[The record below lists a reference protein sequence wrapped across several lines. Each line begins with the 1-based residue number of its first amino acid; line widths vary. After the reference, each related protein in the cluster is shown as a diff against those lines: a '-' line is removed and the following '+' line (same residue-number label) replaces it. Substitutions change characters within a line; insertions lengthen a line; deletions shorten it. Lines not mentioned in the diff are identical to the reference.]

1 MISPERFISEWG
13 TDELI
18 RNSLNAF
25 NNTNIPEASRDF
37 LVKAGL
43 PKDTV
48 LQLSFDRP
56 EDELPRLW
64 DAFHDQYDLPIE
76 YNRYL
81 AIGVGYVPIVCLDE
95 KEGGGIY
102 AIDVAGHHSNSF
114 MNSSVPQLAETLLA
128 WRSSTNW
135 AEQNEP
141 NDEEAMEHAQRL
153 EQTIQR
159 IDARAIEEKDSYWR
173 QALRDALI

>member
-1 MISPERFISEWG
+1 MISPGKFISEWG
-13 TDELI
+13 TGELV
-18 RNSLNAF
+18 RNSPKAF
-25 NNTNIPEASRDF
+25 DNTHIPTASRDF

-43 PKDTV
+43 PKNAI
-48 LQLSFDRP
+48 LQLNFDRP

-64 DAFHDQYDLPIE
+64 DAFHDQYDLPPD

-81 AIGVGYVPIVCLDE
+81 AIGVGYVPIICLDE
-95 KEGGGIY
+95 SEEGNIY
-102 AIDVAGHHSNSF
+102 AIDVAGHHPSSF

-128 WRSSTNW
+128 WRASTEW

-141 NDEEAMEHAQRL
+141 NDEESAQYAQHL
-153 EQTIQR
+153 EQTLQR
-159 IDARAIEEKDSYWR
+159 IDFRAMEDKNSYWR